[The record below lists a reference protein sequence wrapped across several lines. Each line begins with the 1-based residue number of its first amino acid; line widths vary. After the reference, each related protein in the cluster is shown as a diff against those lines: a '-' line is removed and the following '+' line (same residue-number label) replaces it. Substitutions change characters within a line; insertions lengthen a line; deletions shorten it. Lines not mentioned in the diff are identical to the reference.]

1 MNYFVSGHDVL
12 YKKMRHSCP
21 QATTTM
27 LVVVQQMKRDG
38 ATLND
43 DDTEEIIENEGLNAF
58 RKGHEST
65 DDCSLRQNLQSE
77 ISGNEGQEKKRRKV
91 VSQKEKLLVEISR
104 GREERLKILK
114 RMAEKTEMADSHNP
128 VFTFLKS
135 MVQTVTQFP
144 PNIIAETRVKMCQLV
159 AEMEEKAM
167 YE

>member
-1 MNYFVSGHDVL
+1 M
-12 YKKMRHSCP
+12 
-21 QATTTM
+21 
-27 LVVVQQMKRDG
+27 
-38 ATLND
+38 
-43 DDTEEIIENEGLNAF
+43 
-58 RKGHEST
+58 
-65 DDCSLRQNLQSE
+65 
-77 ISGNEGQEKKRRKV
+77 
-91 VSQKEKLLVEISR
+91 
-104 GREERLKILK
+104 KILK